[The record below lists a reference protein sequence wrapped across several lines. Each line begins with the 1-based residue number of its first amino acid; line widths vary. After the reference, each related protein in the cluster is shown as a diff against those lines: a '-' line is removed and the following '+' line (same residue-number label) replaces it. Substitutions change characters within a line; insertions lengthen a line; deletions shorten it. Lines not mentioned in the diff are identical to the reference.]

1 MLRRRKSTPRNFGP
15 VSKKRKNTPLV
26 HWIWALTVLSVLGGG
41 TGCGLGASQGSGHK
55 DKQVFRYNESAAIT
69 SLDPAAARS
78 LEHMWVVDQ
87 LYDGLVE
94 LNADLD
100 VVPCVAK
107 SWEVDP
113 ATHTYTFHLRPGVA
127 FASGRPVEAADVVF
141 SLERLRDPSVV
152 SSGGWIL
159 DAVVPDGIRPVDDN
173 TVEIQLSHA
182 YPPFL
187 GLLTTAYGAVVD
199 REHAQ
204 TEGVSLR
211 DHPGGTGP
219 FVLKWWL
226 EDAGLVLH
234 PNPTYWER
242 DEEGHALPYLDAVHI
257 DVVQDM
263 GSEFLGLTQ
272 GRYDFISGL
281 HPSFMETLLDEEGGL
296 RTSFAEELR
305 LEHVPFLK
313 TDYLGVVLDGSQTPP
328 ALKKSKVR
336 QALSLALDRPALVRH
351 LRRNSVSATDHFVPP
366 SMLGRAAPHPVRL
379 ELDSAKALLA
389 EAGHPDGEGVGTLV
403 VSTTSDYADLCAA
416 IQHDWTALG
425 LDVQIDVLPSSV
437 LRERV
442 AQGEVAVFYKSWLAD
457 HPDAENFLG
466 LFVKTNFSPGG
477 PNYTH
482 HHHPE
487 FEEMYRQAL
496 ALSDDEEGHRALYM
510 AMDSLVHSEMPVIP
524 LFHDRVTH
532 VLRQDVT
539 GWAISPVN
547 RLDLRR
553 VKKGA

>member
-1 MLRRRKSTPRNFGP
+1 MSN
-15 VSKKRKNTPLV
+15 KRKNIPLV
-26 HWIWALTVLSVLGGG
+26 HWGWALTVLGILGAGA
-41 TGCGLGASQGSGHK
+41 GCGLGVSQAEGRA

-94 LNADLD
+94 LNADLE

-113 ATHTYTFHLRPGVA
+113 VTHTYTFHLRPGVS
-127 FASGRPVEAADVVF
+127 FSTGRLVDASDVVF

-159 DAVVPDGIRPVDDN
+159 DAVVPNGIRAVDDT
-173 TVEIQLSHA
+173 TVAIQLSQA

-204 TEGVSLR
+204 ADGVSLR
-211 DHPGGTGP
+211 NQPGGTGP

-234 PNPTYWER
+234 PNPGHWER
-242 DEEGHALPYLDAVHI
+242 DEEGNQLPYLDAVHI

-296 RTSFAEELR
+296 RSSFAGELR

-328 ALKKSKVR
+328 ALKNPMVR
-336 QALSLALDRPALVRH
+336 QALSLALDRPSLVKH
-351 LRRNSVSATDHFVPP
+351 LRRNSVSATDRFVPP
-366 SMLGRAAPHPVRL
+366 SLLGRPAPRPVHL
-379 ELDSAKALLA
+379 EVDSAKALLA
-389 EAGHPDGEGVGTLV
+389 EAGYADGKGVGTVV

-416 IQHDWTALG
+416 IQHDWSALG

-442 AQGEVAVFYKSWLAD
+442 AQGEVGVFYKSWLAD

-466 LFVKTNFSPGG
+466 LFVKANFSPGG

-482 HHHPE
+482 HHNPE
-487 FEEMYRQAL
+487 FEAMYRQAL
-496 ALSDDEEGHRALYM
+496 MLSDDELGRRALYM
-510 AMDSLVHSEMPVIP
+510 TMDSLVHREMPVIP

-532 VLRQDVT
+532 VLREDVA

>member
-1 MLRRRKSTPRNFGP
+1 MER
-15 VSKKRKNTPLV
+15 
-26 HWIWALTVLSVLGGG
+26 A
-41 TGCGLGASQGSGHK
+41 
-55 DKQVFRYNESAAIT
+55 DKHVFRYNESAAIT

-94 LNADLD
+94 LNADLE

-113 ATHTYTFHLRPGVA
+113 VTHTYTFHLRPGVA
-127 FASGRPVEAADVVF
+127 FSSGRSVDASDVVF

-159 DAVVPDGIRPVDDN
+159 DAVVPEGIRAVDDT
-173 TVEIQLSHA
+173 TVVIQLNQA

-204 TEGVSLR
+204 ADGVSLR
-211 DHPGGTGP
+211 NQPGGTGP

-234 PNPTYWER
+234 PNPGYWER
-242 DEEGHALPYLDAVHI
+242 DEEGNPLPYLDAVHI

-263 GSEFLGLTQ
+263 GAEFLGLTQ

-296 RTSFAEELR
+296 RPSYAGDLR

-328 ALKKSKVR
+328 ALKHPMVR
-336 QALSLALDRPALVRH
+336 QALSLALDRPSLVKH
-351 LRRNSVSATDHFVPP
+351 LRRNSVSATDRFVPP
-366 SMLGRAAPHPVRL
+366 SMLGRPAPHPVRL
-379 ELDSAKALLA
+379 EMDSAKALLA
-389 EAGHPDGEGVGTLV
+389 EAGHADGKGVGTVV

-466 LFVKTNFSPGG
+466 LFVKANFSPGG

-482 HHHPE
+482 HHNSE
-487 FEEMYRQAL
+487 FETMYRQAL
-496 ALSDDEEGHRALYM
+496 ALSDDELGRRALYL

-532 VLRQDVT
+532 VLRKDIA

-553 VKKGA
+553 VNKGA

>member
-1 MLRRRKSTPRNFGP
+1 MALGVAGGVTSCGPGDGPRAKHP
-15 VSKKRKNTPLV
+15 T
-26 HWIWALTVLSVLGGG
+26 
-41 TGCGLGASQGSGHK
+41 
-55 DKQVFRYNESAAIT
+55 KQVFRYNESAAIT

-100 VVPCVAK
+100 VVPCVAS
-107 SWEVDP
+107 SWDVDP
-113 ATHTYTFHLRPGVA
+113 VTHTYTFHLRQGVT
-127 FASGRPVEAADVVF
+127 FASGRSVEASDVVF

-159 DAVVPDGIRPVDDN
+159 DAVIPKGIRAVDDH
-173 TVEIQLSHA
+173 TVEVQLSHA

-187 GLLTTAYGAVVD
+187 GSLTTAYGAVVD
-199 REHAQ
+199 RQHAQ
-204 TEGVSLR
+204 TDGVSLR
-211 DHPGGTGP
+211 DQPGGTGP

-234 PNPTYWER
+234 PNPRYWER
-242 DEEGHALPYLDAVHI
+242 DEEGLQLPYLDAVHI

-263 GSEFLGLTQ
+263 GSELLGLSQ

-296 RTSFAEELR
+296 RESFAEELE
-305 LEHVPFLK
+305 LQHVPFLK
-313 TDYLGVVLDGSQTPP
+313 TDYLGVVLDGSQTPS
-328 ALKKSKVR
+328 ALNKSMVR
-336 QALSLALDRPALVRH
+336 QAMSLALDRPSLVRH
-351 LRRNSVSATDHFVPP
+351 LRRNSVAATDRFVPP
-366 SMLGRAAPHPVRL
+366 SMLGRTHPHPVSL

-389 EAGHPDGEGVGTLV
+389 AAGHPNGKGVGTVV

-442 AQGEVAVFYKSWLAD
+442 AQGEVSVFYKSWLAD

-466 LFVKTNFSPGG
+466 LFVEANFSPGG

-482 HHHPE
+482 HHNSE
-487 FEEMYRQAL
+487 FEAMYQQAL
-496 ALSDDEEGHRALYM
+496 ALSNDEVGRRTLYES
-510 AMDSLVHSEMPVIP
+510 MDSLVHDEMPVIP

-532 VLRQDVT
+532 VLRQEVE
-539 GWAISPVN
+539 GWSISPVN

>member
-1 MLRRRKSTPRNFGP
+1 MER
-15 VSKKRKNTPLV
+15 
-26 HWIWALTVLSVLGGG
+26 A
-41 TGCGLGASQGSGHK
+41 
-55 DKQVFRYNESAAIT
+55 DKHVFRYNESAAIT

-94 LNADLD
+94 LNADLE

-113 ATHTYTFHLRPGVA
+113 VTHTYTFHLRPGVA
-127 FASGRPVEAADVVF
+127 FSNGRSVDASDVVF

-159 DAVVPDGIRPVDDN
+159 DAVVPAGIRAVDDS
-173 TVEIQLSHA
+173 TVAIQLSQA

-187 GLLTTAYGAVVD
+187 GLLTTAYGAIVD
-199 REHAQ
+199 RVHAQ

-211 DHPGGTGP
+211 NQPGGTGP

-234 PNPTYWER
+234 PNPGYWER
-242 DEEGHALPYLDAVHI
+242 DEEGNPLPYLDAVHI

-296 RTSFAEELR
+296 RPSYAGDLR

-328 ALKKSKVR
+328 ALKHPMVR
-336 QALSLALDRPALVRH
+336 QALSLALDRPSLVKH
-351 LRRNSVSATDHFVPP
+351 LRRNSVSATDRFVPP
-366 SMLGRAAPHPVRL
+366 SMLGRPAPHPVRL
-379 ELDSAKALLA
+379 EMDSAKALLA
-389 EAGHPDGEGVGTLV
+389 EAGHADGKGVGTVV

-466 LFVKTNFSPGG
+466 LFVKANFSPGG

-482 HHHPE
+482 HHNSE
-487 FEEMYRQAL
+487 FETMYRQAL
-496 ALSDDEEGHRALYM
+496 ALSDDDLGRRALYL
-510 AMDSLVHSEMPVIP
+510 AMDSLVHHEMPVIP

-532 VLRQDVT
+532 VLRKDVA

-553 VKKGA
+553 VNKGA

>member
-1 MLRRRKSTPRNFGP
+1 M
-15 VSKKRKNTPLV
+15 SKKRKNTSLV
-26 HWIWALTVLSVLGGG
+26 HWIWALTVLGVLGGG
-41 TGCGLGASQGSGHK
+41 TGCGLGASRRSEHT
-55 DKQVFRYNESAAIT
+55 DKQVFRYNESSAIT

-94 LNADLD
+94 LNAELD
-100 VVPCVAK
+100 VVPCVAE
-107 SWEVDP
+107 SWEVNP
-113 ATHTYTFHLRPGVA
+113 ETHTYTFHLRPGIA
-127 FASGRPVEAADVVF
+127 FASGRPVEASDVVF

-159 DAVVPDGIRPVDDN
+159 DAVVQKGIRAVDDN

-211 DHPGGTGP
+211 DQPGGTGP

-296 RTSFAEELR
+296 RLSFAEELR

-328 ALKKSKVR
+328 ALKKPMVR
-336 QALSLALDRPALVRH
+336 QALSLALDRPSLVRH
-351 LRRNSVSATDHFVPP
+351 LRRNSVSATDRFVPP
-366 SMLGRAAPHPVRL
+366 SMLGRADPRPVHL
-379 ELDSAKALLA
+379 DLDSAKALLA
-389 EAGHPDGEGVGTLV
+389 AAGHVDGKGVGTLV
-403 VSTTSDYADLCAA
+403 VSTTSDYADLCSAM
-416 IQHDWTALG
+416 QHDWTALG

-466 LFVKTNFSPGG
+466 LFVKANFSPGG

-482 HHHPE
+482 HHNSE
-487 FEEMYRQAL
+487 FEAMYQEAL
-496 ALSDDEEGHRALYM
+496 SLSDDDEARRALYM
-510 AMDSLVHSEMPVIP
+510 AMDSLVHREMPVIP
-524 LFHDRVTH
+524 LFHDRVNH

>member
-1 MLRRRKSTPRNFGP
+1 M
-15 VSKKRKNTPLV
+15 SKKRKNTSLV
-26 HWIWALTVLSVLGGG
+26 HWIWALIASSLLGGT
-41 TGCGLGASQGSGHK
+41 TGCGDGDGADHG
-55 DKQVFRYNESAAIT
+55 DKQVFRYNESSAIT

-94 LNADLD
+94 LNAELD
-100 VVPCVAK
+100 VVPCLAE

-113 ATHTYTFHLRPGVA
+113 VAHTYTFHLRHGVA
-127 FASGRPVEAADVVF
+127 FSSGRFLEASDVVF
-141 SLERLRDPSVV
+141 SLERLRDPLVI

-159 DAVVPDGIRPVDDN
+159 DAVVKDGIRALDDR
-173 TVEIQLSHA
+173 TVEIQLSQA

-199 REHAQ
+199 QEHAQ
-204 TEGVSLR
+204 TKGVSLR
-211 DHPGGTGP
+211 DQPGGTGP

-234 PNPTYWER
+234 PNPKFWEL
-242 DEEGHALPYLDAVHI
+242 DDQGQQLPYLDAVHI

-263 GSEFLGLTQ
+263 GSEFLGLSQ

-296 RTSFAEELR
+296 RSSFAEELQ
-305 LEHVPFLK
+305 LQHVPFLK
-313 TDYLGVVLDGSQTPP
+313 TDYLGVVLGGSQTPP
-328 ALKKSKVR
+328 ALNNPKVR
-336 QALSLALDRPALVRH
+336 QALSLALDRPSMARH
-351 LRRNSVSATDHFVPP
+351 LRRNSVSSTDRFVPP
-366 SMLGRAAPHPVRL
+366 SMLGCDAPRAVRL
-379 ELDSAKALLA
+379 ELDSAKAMLA
-389 EAGHPDGEGVGTLV
+389 EAGHAEGEDVGTIV

-416 IQHDWTALG
+416 IQYDWTALG

-466 LFVKTNFSPGG
+466 LFVKANFSPGG

-482 HHHPE
+482 HCHPE
-487 FEEMYRQAL
+487 FEALYQQAL
-496 ALSDDEEGHRALYM
+496 ALSNDDARRRALYM

-539 GWAISPVN
+539 GWVISPVN

-553 VKKGA
+553 VRKGA

>member
-1 MLRRRKSTPRNFGP
+1 M
-15 VSKKRKNTPLV
+15 SKKRKNTPLV
-26 HWIWALTVLSVLGGG
+26 HWVWALTVLGLLAASA
-41 TGCGLGASQGSGHK
+41 GCGLGAGNGVERAG
-55 DKQVFRYNESAAIT
+55 KQVFRYNESAAIT

-94 LNADLD
+94 LNADLE

-113 ATHTYTFHLRPGVA
+113 VTHTYTFHLRPGVA
-127 FASGRPVEAADVVF
+127 FSSGRSVDASDVVF

-159 DAVVPDGIRPVDDN
+159 DAVVPEGIRAVDDS
-173 TVEIQLSHA
+173 TVTIQLSQA

-187 GLLTTAYGAVVD
+187 GLLTTAYGAIVD
-199 REHAQ
+199 RVHAQ

-211 DHPGGTGP
+211 NQPGGTGP

-234 PNPTYWER
+234 PNPGYWER
-242 DEEGHALPYLDAVHI
+242 DEEDNPLPYLDAVHI

-281 HPSFMETLLDEEGGL
+281 HPSFMETLLDQEGGL
-296 RTSFAEELR
+296 RSSFAGELR

-328 ALKKSKVR
+328 ALKNPMVR
-336 QALSLALDRPALVRH
+336 QALSLALDRPSLVKH
-351 LRRNSVSATDHFVPP
+351 LRRNSVSATDRFVPP
-366 SMLGRAAPHPVRL
+366 SMLGRPAPHPVRL
-379 ELDSAKALLA
+379 EVDSAKAMLA
-389 EAGHPDGEGVGTLV
+389 DAGYADGKGVGTVV

-466 LFVKTNFSPGG
+466 LFVKANFSPGG

-482 HHHPE
+482 HHNPE
-487 FEEMYRQAL
+487 FENMYWQAL
-496 ALSDDEEGHRALYM
+496 MLSDDELGRRALYL

-532 VLRQDVT
+532 VLREDVE

>member
-1 MLRRRKSTPRNFGP
+1 M
-15 VSKKRKNTPLV
+15 SKKRKNTSLV
-26 HWIWALTVLSVLGGG
+26 HWIWALTVLGVLGGG
-41 TGCGLGASQGSGHK
+41 TGCGLGASRRSEHT
-55 DKQVFRYNESAAIT
+55 DKQVFRYNESSAIT

-94 LNADLD
+94 LNAELD
-100 VVPCVAK
+100 VVPCVAE
-107 SWEVDP
+107 SWEVNP
-113 ATHTYTFHLRPGVA
+113 ETHTYTFHLRPGIA
-127 FASGRPVEAADVVF
+127 FASGRPVEASDVVF

-159 DAVVPDGIRPVDDN
+159 DAVVQKGIRAVDDN

-211 DHPGGTGP
+211 DQPGGTGP

-296 RTSFAEELR
+296 RLSFAEELR

-328 ALKKSKVR
+328 ALKKPMVR
-336 QALSLALDRPALVRH
+336 QALSLALDRPSLVRH
-351 LRRNSVSATDHFVPP
+351 LRRNSVSATDRFVPP
-366 SMLGRAAPHPVRL
+366 SMLGRADPRPVHL
-379 ELDSAKALLA
+379 DLDSAKALLA
-389 EAGHPDGEGVGTLV
+389 AAGHADGKGVGTLV
-403 VSTTSDYADLCAA
+403 VSTTSDYADLCSAM
-416 IQHDWTALG
+416 QHDWTALG

-466 LFVKTNFSPGG
+466 LFVKANFSPGG

-482 HHHPE
+482 HHNSE
-487 FEEMYRQAL
+487 FEAMYQEAL
-496 ALSDDEEGHRALYM
+496 SLSDDDEARRALYM
-510 AMDSLVHSEMPVIP
+510 AMDSLVHREMPVIP
-524 LFHDRVTH
+524 LFHDRVNH

>member
-1 MLRRRKSTPRNFGP
+1 M
-15 VSKKRKNTPLV
+15 SKKRKNTPLV
-26 HWIWALTVLSVLGGG
+26 HWIWALTVLGLLGAGA
-41 TGCGLGASQGSGHK
+41 GCGLGASQGSERA
-55 DKQVFRYNESAAIT
+55 DKHVFRYNESAAIT

-94 LNADLD
+94 LNADLE

-113 ATHTYTFHLRPGVA
+113 VTHTYTFHLRPGVS
-127 FASGRPVEAADVVF
+127 FSTGRPVDASDVVF

-159 DAVVPDGIRPVDDN
+159 DAVVPDGIQAVDDT
-173 TVEIQLSHA
+173 TVAIQLSQA

-187 GLLTTAYGAVVD
+187 GLLTTAYGAIVD
-199 REHAQ
+199 RKHAQ
-204 TEGVSLR
+204 ADGVSLR
-211 DHPGGTGP
+211 NQPGGTGP

-234 PNPTYWER
+234 PNPFYWER
-242 DEEGHALPYLDAVHI
+242 DAEGNPLPYLDAVHI

-263 GSEFLGLTQ
+263 GSEFLGLSQ

-296 RTSFAEELR
+296 RPSFLGKLR

-328 ALKKSKVR
+328 ALKNPMVR
-336 QALSLALDRPALVRH
+336 QALSLALDRPSLVKH
-351 LRRNSVSATDHFVPP
+351 LRRNSVSATDRFVPP
-366 SMLGRAAPHPVRL
+366 SMLGRPAPHPIRL
-379 ELDSAKALLA
+379 EVDSAKAMLA
-389 EAGHPDGEGVGTLV
+389 DAGYADGKGVGTVV

-416 IQHDWTALG
+416 IQHDWTELG

-466 LFVKTNFSPGG
+466 LFVKANFSPGG

-482 HHHPE
+482 HHNPE
-487 FEEMYRQAL
+487 FETLYRQAL
-496 ALSDDEEGHRALYM
+496 MLSDDELGRRALYM
-510 AMDSLVHSEMPVIP
+510 TMDSLVHSEMPVIP

-532 VLRQDVT
+532 VLREDVE